1 MKLSNERCQESTSQ
15 RSRNQAAW
23 TRYWR
28 VDPVDN
34 ARMFVDF
41 FHVSVHI
48 FSREEQVLTLITTV
62 HWLFFSDWLCCEMF
76 KAFSSRSPRRISAAC
91 WALCDFPMWIFN
103 PDSDLKW
110 LSHWSH
116 WKAALCL
123 GFSLTVSLFSCC
135 WAGWCFLFRNSS
147 LRFAFLRRVDG
158 LAFFLVAKVSLH
170 LVSRVK
176 EKVDPMLSENWKAL
190 PWLDSAWQK
199 ARHLVAREESV
210 SSTLAILVYFWIK
223 PKMELEERKG
233 MSFCYWGNV
242 PHSGEKSNKCSLCDF
257 ASIQKSDLRRH
268 LKTHSGEKS
277 NKCNLCDFASH
288 QAGDLRKHM
297 KKHSGEKSNQ
307 CNLCDFASSR
317 VGNLRRHLKIHS
329 GEKWNKWNQRDCDY
343 KCTQAGN
350 LKTHMLTHN
359 GQKPF
364 TCNQCSY
371 TCTQAV
377 SLEKHML
384 THSGEKPFSC
394 NECDYKCRDANNLKT
409 HKFIHTGE
417 KPFACKQC
425 NYSCKS
431 LLPKGL
437 PF

>member
-1 MKLSNERCQESTSQ
+1 MQECLWISIVWVSISSSVKNRSSHSSQLYIGSSSLTGSPFSSPTS
-15 RSRNQAAW
+15 SLV
-23 TRYWR
+23 T
-28 VDPVDN
+28 
-34 ARMFVDF
+34 
-41 FHVSVHI
+41 S
-48 FSREEQVLTLITTV
+48 
-62 HWLFFSDWLCCEMF
+62 LCCEMF

-123 GFSLTVSLFSCC
+123 GFSLTVSHFSCC

-233 MSFCYWGNV
+233 MSFCYCTRKDNCCISVFWLQLYFCISV
-242 PHSGEKSNKCSLCDF
+242 F
-257 ASIQKSDLRRH
+257 AIQHNTTQVSTIHYNICIETRISIYELIYMYIYIIMVYI
-268 LKTHSGEKS
+268 
-277 NKCNLCDFASH
+277 A
-288 QAGDLRKHM
+288 
-297 KKHSGEKSNQ
+297 
-307 CNLCDFASSR
+307 
-317 VGNLRRHLKIHS
+317 
-329 GEKWNKWNQRDCDY
+329 
-343 KCTQAGN
+343 
-350 LKTHMLTHN
+350 
-359 GQKPF
+359 
-364 TCNQCSY
+364 
-371 TCTQAV
+371 
-377 SLEKHML
+377 
-384 THSGEKPFSC
+384 FSC
-394 NECDYKCRDANNLKT
+394 FCQILATFSNVG
-409 HKFIHTGE
+409 GE
-417 KPFACKQC
+417 
-425 NYSCKS
+425 
-431 LLPKGL
+431 GGGGVR
-437 PF
+437 